1 MFIGV
6 RIHHANDL
14 ESQALYGA
22 NHGYAFA
29 AGMVSQSASCSTRVR
44 RDGSY
49 LMQLKS
55 SCSTYP
61 IKGPRDFFIFFCSL
75 RRTSETRRV
84 PKQFQN
90 RLRRS
95 TRNPLIYLGFTSI
108 KKRQLVDFGFFSVS
122 IY

>member
-6 RIHHANDL
+6 RIHHANDI

-49 LMQLKS
+49 IMQMKS
-55 SCSTYP
+55 SCITLP
-61 IKGPRDFFIFFCSL
+61 NQEGHDFFIFFLLSA
-75 RRTSETRRV
+75 
-84 PKQFQN
+84 PN
-90 RLRRS
+90 
-95 TRNPLIYLGFTSI
+95 
-108 KKRQLVDFGFFSVS
+108 
-122 IY
+122 